1 MSRASDAFALARAER
16 QRTAA
21 RLRAEGSARLI
32 ARVVEPVTPCTAA
45 ERAVYDATLVGITHT
60 ASHWRRCE
68 EGHLWLVMAPRGA
81 GVGQAITGGTTR
93 TGSCS

>member
-32 ARVVEPVTPCTAA
+32 ARVVEPVIPCSAT
-45 ERAVYDATLVGITHT
+45 ERAAYDTTLVGITHT

-68 EGHLWLVMAPRGA
+68 EGHLWLVMAPRGV
-81 GVGQAITGGTTR
+81 GLGQAIATGAR
-93 TGSCS
+93 